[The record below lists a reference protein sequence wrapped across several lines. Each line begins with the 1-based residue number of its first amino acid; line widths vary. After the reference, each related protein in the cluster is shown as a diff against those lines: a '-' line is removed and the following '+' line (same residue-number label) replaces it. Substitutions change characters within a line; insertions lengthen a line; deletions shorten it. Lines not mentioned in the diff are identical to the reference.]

1 VVAEGGGNFL
11 WEDELPEEHDD
22 DDDDEEEEEALE
34 ACCFLGKGLLLAR
47 AEEGV
52 GCLFKADKMVM
63 FLLLMGSYL
72 MRL

>member
-22 DDDDEEEEEALE
+22 DDEEEAEENLE